1 MREVFTAGAPAEAH
15 LVAGLLEEAGIRCIV
30 EGEMLFG
37 VRGEVGFTPA
47 SAPRVCVRDE
57 DAERAIAVIEPR
69 ARRAAEALREEDP
82 DARPRATFG
91 WGAVRIVLLWLL
103 LPATFAPM
111 GPETLVVT
119 LPLTGMAIWVH
130 LWLHFDRAA

>member
-1 MREVFTAGAPAEAH
+1 MRAVFTAQNPAEAH
-15 LVAGLLEEAGIRCIV
+15 LVVGLLEEIGICCVV

-37 VRGEVGFTPA
+37 VRGEVGFMPS

-57 DAERAIAVIEPR
+57 DADRAIAVIAPH
-69 ARRAAEALREEDP
+69 ARRAAEALQDEDE
-82 DARPRATFG
+82 DARPRPTFG

-103 LPATFAPM
+103 LPATFAQM
-111 GPETLVVT
+111 GAETRVVT
-119 LPLTGMAIWVH
+119 LPLTGVAIWVH